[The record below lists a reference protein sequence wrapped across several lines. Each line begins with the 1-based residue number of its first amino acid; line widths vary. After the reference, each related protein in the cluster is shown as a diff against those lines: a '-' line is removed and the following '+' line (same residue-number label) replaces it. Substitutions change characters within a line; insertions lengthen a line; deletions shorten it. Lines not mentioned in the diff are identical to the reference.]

1 MDESTNGAINRVY
14 DVIDETHR
22 DKSAATRRQ
31 MIGATSATLGGMGLL
46 AMPGIAG
53 AQDATVAATNSPD
66 NTVENILNVAATAEV
81 VATIVNTEGARRVKK
96 LDKTT
101 KENIDAA
108 AREELIHYRVLT
120 KKLGA
125 TPITER
131 IWVPDKIFESEK
143 NLLEALVIGDQIF
156 INAYLIG
163 VTAFGVSGSGKLAR
177 VAAEFMGVEAV
188 HRALALQSLGFLGND
203 RAFVKFNQKDQ
214 GKVGKGQ
221 RGFTNI
227 LTAVKKLENAGFGF
241 DERNRGEG
249 KGQFYKMDK
258 VMKDTPN
265 PSQVNT
271 RSIR

>member
-66 NTVENILNVAATAEV
+66 NTVQNILNVAATAEV
-81 VATIVNTEGARRVKK
+81 LATIVNTEGARQVK

-101 KENIDAA
+101 LDNVEAA

-125 TPITER
+125 TPITKR
-131 IWVPDKIFESEK
+131 IWVPDRIFESKK
-143 NLLEALVIGDQIF
+143 NLLEALVTGDQIF

-203 RAFVKFNQKDQ
+203 RAFVKFNQKDS
-214 GKVGKGQ
+214 GKVDKGK

-249 KGQFYKMDK
+249 KGRFYKIDK
-258 VMKDTPN
+258 IDRKVPN
-265 PSQVNT
+265 PNEVNT
-271 RSIR
+271 KSIR